1 MVAVVAGSIKFTMPD
16 AGLEGRKPRPD
27 LFINSSHVVCHLSH
41 GFNSA
46 GVPSNEFGSVNNGPI
61 DGAIAEAAWRAKV
74 EFRLDTKDKAEIARF
89 EFGFIQIMFDGQFL
103 MQYAGAK
110 PQLGALSIRPDFQNT
125 FYLDSNPA
133 HTPWTLPPA
142 DREILIDD
150 RIICFTGDHPAFLA
164 KRRTE
169 NFHPSFANS
178 TAIDNHVQL
187 ISHNMD
193 FITVLAQF
201 EKKTLK
207 VQALASF
214 RWQLKYRFD
223 VKYANGTPI
232 ISNASSIKF
241 DPQAKIGDPGLNGDE
256 KKIFDSRSG
265 LFFNTVA
272 PGRYRAALQRGSSA
286 RTDSDDWFLNVP
298 KDFFSGK

>member
-1 MVAVVAGSIKFTMPD
+1 MVAVVAGSVKFTMPD
-16 AGLEGRKPRPD
+16 AGLEGRKPRPN

-41 GFNSA
+41 GFNPA
-46 GVPSNEFGSVNNGPI
+46 GVPNNEFGSVNNGSI
-61 DGAIAEAAWRAKV
+61 DRAISEAAWRAKA
-74 EFRLDTKDKAEIARF
+74 EFRLDTRDKAEIAKF

-110 PQLGALSIRPDFQNT
+110 PQLGSLAIAPDFQNT
-125 FYLDSNPA
+125 TYLDSNPA

-169 NFHPSFANS
+169 NFHRNFGDSA
-178 TAIDNHVQL
+178 AIDNHVQF
-187 ISHNMD
+187 ISHSMH

-201 EKKTLK
+201 EKKSLQ

-214 RWQLKYRFD
+214 RWQLKYQFE
-223 VKYANGTPI
+223 VKYVNGTPVVR
-232 ISNASSIKF
+232 NASTIKF
-241 DPQAKIGDPGLNGDE
+241 DPQAKVGDPGFNGDE

-272 PGRYRAALQRGSSA
+272 PGKYRAALQRGSTA
-286 RTDSDDWFLNVP
+286 RTESDTWFLNVP
-298 KDFFSGK
+298 RDFFTGG

>member
-16 AGLEGRKPRPD
+16 AGLEGRKPRPA
-27 LFINSSHVVCHLSH
+27 LFINSSHVVCHLTH

-46 GVPSNEFGSVNNGPI
+46 GVPNNRFGSVNDGSI
-61 DGAIAEAAWRAKV
+61 DRAISEAAWRAKA
-74 EFRLDTKDKAEIARF
+74 EFRLDTSDKAEIAKF

-110 PQLGALSIRPDFQNT
+110 PQLGSLAIAPDFQNT

-142 DREILIDD
+142 DREILIGD

-169 NFHPSFANS
+169 NFHPSFGDSA
-178 TAIDNHVQL
+178 AIDNHVQL
-187 ISHNMD
+187 ISHSMH

-201 EKKTLK
+201 EKKSLPGPGAGQLPLAAEVPIRGEVRQRHPGRPQR
-207 VQALASF
+207 VQHQVRSAGEDWRSRVQRRREEDLRQPFGTVLQYSRARQVS
-214 RWQLKYRFD
+214 RGTAERFD
-223 VKYANGTPI
+223 SPH
-232 ISNASSIKF
+232 
-241 DPQAKIGDPGLNGDE
+241 
-256 KKIFDSRSG
+256 
-265 LFFNTVA
+265 
-272 PGRYRAALQRGSSA
+272 
-286 RTDSDDWFLNVP
+286 
-298 KDFFSGK
+298 

>member
-16 AGLEGRKPRPD
+16 AGLEGRRPRPD
-27 LFINSSHVVCHLSH
+27 LFMNSSHVVCHLSH
-41 GFNSA
+41 GFNA
-46 GVPSNEFGSVNNGPI
+46 GGVPSNEFGSVNNGSI
-61 DGAIAEAAWRAKV
+61 DRAISEAAWRAKA
-74 EFRLDTKDKAEIARF
+74 EFRLDTSDAAEIAKF

-110 PQLGALSIRPDFQNT
+110 PQLGSLSIQPDFQNA
-125 FYLDSNPA
+125 FYLDSNPT

-142 DREILIDD
+142 DREILIGD

-169 NFHPSFANS
+169 NFHRSFGDSA
-178 TAIDNHVQL
+178 AIDNHFQF
-187 ISHNMD
+187 ISHSMH

-201 EKKTLK
+201 EKKTLA

-214 RWQLKYRFD
+214 RWQLKYQFE
-223 VKYANGTPI
+223 VKYLNGTPI
-232 ISNASSIKF
+232 IRNASTIKF
-241 DPQAKIGDPGLNGDE
+241 DPAAKIGDPGFNGDE

-272 PGRYRAALQRGSSA
+272 PGRYRAALQKGSSA
-286 RTDSDDWFLNVP
+286 RTESDTWFLSVP
-298 KDFFSGK
+298 KDFFVGK